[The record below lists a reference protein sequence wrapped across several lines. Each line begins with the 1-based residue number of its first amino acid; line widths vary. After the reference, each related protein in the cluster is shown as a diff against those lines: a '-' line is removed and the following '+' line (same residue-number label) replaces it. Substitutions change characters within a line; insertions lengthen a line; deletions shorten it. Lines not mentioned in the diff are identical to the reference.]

1 MKKRWF
7 LRRKAQQNAGLET
20 NENADMT
27 VASSADET
35 AEKASVEVEE
45 TPKDNTQTGLVTI
58 QTFTESEGVEVRNN
72 VSLREIL
79 GGDILMNG
87 WLKKQM
93 GLILMCV
100 FFAILYITN
109 RYSSQQ
115 EIIEIEK
122 LRTQLNELRYYAL
135 TRSSELT
142 VKTRQ
147 SQVEASLRH
156 TADSVLATPKEPP
169 FIIKQNKEEE

>member
-7 LRRKAQQNAGLET
+7 LRRKAKQNAQPE
-20 NENADMT
+20 
-27 VASSADET
+27 ADEST
-35 AEKASVEVEE
+35 CAEAVSEE
-45 TPKDNTQTGLVTI
+45 TADNAETQSDAKTETGLVTI

-72 VSLREIL
+72 LTLREIL

-100 FFAILYITN
+100 LFAILYITN

-122 LRTQLNELRYYAL
+122 LKTELTELRYYAL

-142 VKTRQ
+142 TKTRQ

-156 TADSVLATPKEPP
+156 TADSLLASPKEPP
-169 FIIKQNKEEE
+169 FVIKQNKEEE

>member
-7 LRRKAQQNAGLET
+7 LRRKAQQNAQPE
-20 NENADMT
+20 
-27 VASSADET
+27 ADESTCAEAVSEDT
-35 AEKASVEVEE
+35 ADNAE
-45 TPKDNTQTGLVTI
+45 TQSDAKTETGLVTI

-72 VSLREIL
+72 LTLREIL

-100 FFAILYITN
+100 LFAILYITN

-122 LRTQLNELRYYAL
+122 LKTELTELRYYAL

-142 VKTRQ
+142 TKTRQ

-156 TADSVLATPKEPP
+156 TADSLLASPKEPP
-169 FIIKQNKEEE
+169 FVIKQNKEEE

>member
-7 LRRKAQQNAGLET
+7 LRRKAQQNARPE
-20 NENADMT
+20 
-27 VASSADET
+27 ADEST
-35 AEKASVEVEE
+35 CAEAVSEE
-45 TPKDNTQTGLVTI
+45 TADNAETQSDAKTETGLVTI

-72 VSLREIL
+72 LTLREIL

-100 FFAILYITN
+100 LFAILYITN

-122 LRTQLNELRYYAL
+122 LKTELTELRYYAL

-142 VKTRQ
+142 TKTRQ

-156 TADSVLATPKEPP
+156 TADSLLASPKEPP
-169 FIIKQNKEEE
+169 FVIKQNKEEE

>member
-7 LRRKAQQNAGLET
+7 LRRKAQQNAQSE
-20 NENADMT
+20 
-27 VASSADET
+27 ADEST
-35 AEKASVEVEE
+35 CAEAVSEE
-45 TPKDNTQTGLVTI
+45 TADNAETQSDAKTETGLVTI

-72 VSLREIL
+72 LTLREIL

-100 FFAILYITN
+100 LFAILYITN

-122 LRTQLNELRYYAL
+122 LKTELTELRYYAL

-142 VKTRQ
+142 TKTRQ

-156 TADSVLATPKEPP
+156 TADSLLASPKEPP
-169 FIIKQNKEEE
+169 FVIKQNKEEE

>member
-7 LRRKAQQNAGLET
+7 LRRKTQQNAQPE
-20 NENADMT
+20 
-27 VASSADET
+27 ADEST
-35 AEKASVEVEE
+35 CAEAVSEE
-45 TPKDNTQTGLVTI
+45 TADNAETQSDAKTETGLVTI

-72 VSLREIL
+72 LTLREIL

-100 FFAILYITN
+100 LFAILYITN

-122 LRTQLNELRYYAL
+122 LKTELTELRYYAL

-142 VKTRQ
+142 TKTRQ

-156 TADSVLATPKEPP
+156 TADSLLASPKEPP
-169 FIIKQNKEEE
+169 FVIKQNKEEE

>member
-7 LRRKAQQNAGLET
+7 LRRKAQQNARPE
-20 NENADMT
+20 
-27 VASSADET
+27 ADENT
-35 AEKASVEVEE
+35 SAETVSDEAAANQEAQPDAKTE
-45 TPKDNTQTGLVTI
+45 TGLVTI

-72 VSLREIL
+72 LTLREIL

-100 FFAILYITN
+100 LFAILYITN

-122 LRTQLNELRYYAL
+122 LKTELTELRYYAL

-142 VKTRQ
+142 TKTRQ

-156 TADSVLATPKEPP
+156 TADSLLASPKEPP
-169 FIIKQNKEEE
+169 FVIKQNKEEE

>member
-7 LRRKAQQNAGLET
+7 LRRKAQQNARPE
-20 NENADMT
+20 
-27 VASSADET
+27 ADENT
-35 AEKASVEVEE
+35 SAEAVSGEAAENQEAQPDTKTE
-45 TPKDNTQTGLVTI
+45 TGLVTI
-58 QTFTESEGVEVRNN
+58 QTFTESEGVEVRGNN
-72 VSLREIL
+72 NFTLREIL

-115 EIIEIEK
+115 EIIEIERLK
-122 LRTQLNELRYYAL
+122 SELTELRYYAL

-142 VKTRQ
+142 TKTRQ

-156 TADSVLATPKEPP
+156 TADSLLASPKEPP
-169 FIIKQNKEEE
+169 FVIKQNKEEE